1 MFGYK
6 YNECII
12 LVGDLGPT
20 RDLKGGRGP
29 ITLNTLLVYPVLSS
43 SFLFQ
48 YTTFIN
54 LVLLALEF
62 GEERLMIVRKKMKHF
77 DTK

>member
-12 LVGDLGPT
+12 LVSDLGPK

-29 ITLNTLLVYPVLSS
+29 ITLNTLLVYLVLSS

-77 DTK
+77 DKK